1 MDLGGTILCA
11 GLLLLPG
18 TASGQAAERQ
28 AKQADSFFIVSSVDV
43 KKNQIVLKLPTEV
56 TQVVEVT
63 PASTYRDEAGKPLK
77 FGDLRAGD
85 TVYATLRRNANGAL
99 VVVSIRRGPM
109 TLEEL
114 RRRYLREE

>member
-1 MDLGGTILCA
+1 MALAGAVLCI

-18 TASGQAAERQ
+18 SISGQATQRQ
-28 AKQADSFFIVSSVDV
+28 VSQADSFFIVSSVDA

-56 TQVVEVT
+56 TEVVEVT
-63 PASTYRDEAGKPLK
+63 PATIYRDEAGKPLK
-77 FGDLRAGD
+77 IEDLRAGD
-85 TVYATLRRNANGAL
+85 TVYATLRRNARAAL
-99 VVVSIRRGPM
+99 VVVKIRLGPM